1 MMLRLL
7 SIAVII
13 TMIIGCSV
21 RYGPRIP
28 GFQPG
33 YEEERLGEDTYH
45 VRIGK
50 AWPKDWPD
58 LEKFAL
64 YRAAEVTLA
73 AGRKYFAV
81 LSSSSHINSY
91 VITTPTTTTTTGTAT
106 ISGSTISGSTVSTT
120 SGDSSHTIEGG
131 WFIMDFKTLESRG
144 APDYATIID
153 ASRVVED
160 LKYFIAKRQ

>member
-33 YEEERLGEDTYH
+33 YEEERLGEDTYQ
-45 VRIGK
+45 VRIGE
-50 AWPKDWPD
+50 AWPKDWQD

-64 YRAAEVTLA
+64 SIERRRSRLL
-73 AGRKYFAV
+73 RD
-81 LSSSSHINSY
+81 
-91 VITTPTTTTTTGTAT
+91 
-106 ISGSTISGSTVSTT
+106 GSTLRFSVLRVT
-120 SGDSSHTIEGG
+120 SIHMSSQRPQLPQQQALQPSVVAPS
-131 WFIMDFKTLESRG
+131 LE
-144 APDYATIID
+144 AP
-153 ASRVVED
+153 
-160 LKYFIAKRQ
+160 